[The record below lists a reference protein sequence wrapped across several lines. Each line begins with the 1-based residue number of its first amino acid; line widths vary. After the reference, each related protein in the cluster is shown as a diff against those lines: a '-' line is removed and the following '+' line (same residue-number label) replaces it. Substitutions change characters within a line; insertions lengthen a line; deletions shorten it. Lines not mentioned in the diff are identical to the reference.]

1 MTNKYFLAIARHAT
15 ATRFLLLRKRG
26 ALLSTVALFASGA
39 LTAAEPMSLAE
50 ADKVIALPELTVEAE
65 AEKEKGDISI
75 APEALPAQVDVI
87 SREDVAVAP
96 ANNFLDL
103 LRRSPGVIP
112 RGLLQGDIG
121 EGFSVRGFG
130 GGHGTSNAIFVDGVP
145 LNTPNHAHA
154 HGLTDANWLVPEM
167 IERIEVIKG
176 PFSALYGNFALG
188 AVINIVTKRSD
199 PAPTI
204 GAEVGSYDTYRA
216 FGSYSR
222 DYIPGQSGVTPFL
235 FYEGYD
241 RGGYVE
247 NSELERYN
255 AFNKITFPFGNGD
268 LSLRAS
274 AVKRDFGAPGTL
286 EVDRVAA
293 GFDSRRDSVLNDTDG
308 GDSEYYSLVA
318 NYIPRGEAGL
328 NASIFAGHDELN
340 RFATFSRA
348 FNRDDF
354 RAANPGL
361 TDTELDALAAAGNRD
376 ITVRLP
382 VNLQGLEATDRDY
395 VGAKIF
401 YNWVFNDDASLLV
414 GTDLQYDTGDYIGI
428 VTDQNRG
435 FLDDVKNNQADTF
448 AAGLFAQGQIRFFDR
463 LKAVVGVRYDS
474 FDTDVENR
482 LVPVNSGSAKSDIV
496 SPKFGLV
503 FNATSWLDI
512 YANSAKG
519 FRSAAADELSRQRGR
534 GPLSGVTP
542 GTPAGFR
549 DIDPFE
555 LDTLDVGLVVRPT
568 LGLTLNA
575 NYYQTDTQGEIR
587 LVTLA
592 SGVQEF
598 RNVGDTERDGFEF
611 SADYLVSEN
620 LSLYASLA
628 TSDGRLS
635 TDQNGAAV
643 PSTANQLTGVSENSQ
658 SLGFTWRNGL
668 RNNMTLVVDGYYQRQ
683 GEFPLLV
690 DGSRNSPALNRFGVR
705 TSLSRGPVGGF
716 LQLTYVPDEFASE
729 SYSITAGRE
738 RFAPLPETEVLVGLE
753 YAFE

>member
-1 MTNKYFLAIARHAT
+1 MRHKPCASLIS
-15 ATRFLLLRKRG
+15 A
-26 ALLSTVALFASGA
+26 ALFGVGGWLACAAS
-39 LTAAEPMSLAE
+39 AAPISLAA
-50 ADKVIALPELTVEAE
+50 ADNVILLPELTVDAE
-65 AEKEKGDISI
+65 AEKEKSDISI

-87 SREDVAVAP
+87 SREDIAVAP

-103 LRRSPGVIP
+103 FRRSPGVIP

-145 LNTPNHAHA
+145 LNAPNHAHA

-176 PFSALYGNFALG
+176 PLSALYGNFALG
-188 AVINIVTKRSD
+188 AVINIITKRSD
-199 PAPTI
+199 PAPTAGVEI
-204 GAEVGSYDTYRA
+204 GSYDTYRA
-216 FGSYSR
+216 IGTYSR
-222 DYIPGQSGVTPFL
+222 DYNPGQSGVTPFL
-235 FYEGYD
+235 VYEGYNRD
-241 RGGYVE
+241 GYAD
-247 NSELERYN
+247 NSDLERYN

-308 GDSEYYSLVA
+308 GNSEYYSLVA

-328 NASIFAGHDELN
+328 NASVYAGHDELN
-340 RFATFSRA
+340 RFATFSRP
-348 FNRDDF
+348 FDREDF
-354 RAANPGL
+354 RASNPGL
-361 TDTELDALAAAGNRD
+361 GNPELDALAAAENLNVN
-376 ITVRLP
+376 VRLP
-382 VNLQGLEATDRDY
+382 VGLQSLEATDRDY

-401 YNWVFNDDASLLV
+401 YHWIFNDDASLLL
-414 GTDLQYDTGDYIGI
+414 GTDLQYDTGDYSGI
-428 VTDQNRG
+428 VTNQSRG
-435 FLDDVKNNQADTF
+435 FLDDVKNNQADTL
-448 AAGLFAQGQIRFFDR
+448 AAGLFAQGQMRFYDR
-463 LKAVVGVRYDS
+463 LKAVVGLRYDT

-482 LVPVNSGSAKSDIV
+482 LAAVNSGSAKSSIV

-534 GPLSGVTP
+534 GPLSGLVPRTP
-542 GTPAGFR
+542 PGFQ
-549 DIDPFE
+549 DLDPFE
-555 LDTLDVGLVVRPT
+555 LDTLDVGLVARP
-568 LGLTLNA
+568 LPGLTLNA

-587 LVTLA
+587 LVTLS
-592 SGVQEF
+592 SGAQEF
-598 RNVGDTERDGFEF
+598 QNVGDTERNGFDL

-620 LSLYASLA
+620 LNLYASLA
-628 TSDGRLS
+628 TVDGRLT
-635 TDQNGAAV
+635 TDQNGVAV
-643 PSTANQLTGVSENSQ
+643 ASGADKLTGVSENSQ

-690 DGSRNSPALNRFGVR
+690 DGTRNSPALNRFGAR
-705 TSLSRGPVGGF
+705 TSLSRGPVSGF
-716 LQLTYVPDEFASE
+716 LQVTYVPDEFASE

-738 RFAPLPETEVLVGLE
+738 RFAPLPETEVLVGLK